1 MISVAQKIRR
11 KIEKQEEGYWRPIDF
26 PNYPPTAVSQ
36 TLSRMV
42 KDGTLERVSKGL
54 YYRPRRTRFGRSR
67 PSQSEMQKFLNGQN
81 LHPAG
86 ISAANLL
93 GFSTQNVPAGE
104 FATSANSAK
113 RSLIGSRAKLH
124 TRRPQTWNELSAID
138 AALLDFLRSR
148 GKFSEL
154 SPHETK
160 QRLLN
165 YLKEGDCF
173 ERLVEVAA
181 EEPPRVRAMLGAIG
195 QELRK
200 SCKLINKLRGELNP
214 LSRFD
219 FGNLSNLRHAQEWQA
234 KSTTRH

>member
-1 MISVAQKIRR
+1 MISVAEKIRKR
-11 KIEKQEEGYWRPIDF
+11 IDKQEEGYWRPTDF
-26 PNYPPTAVSQ
+26 PKYPPTAVSQ

-42 KDGTLERVSKGL
+42 KDGSLERVSNGI
-54 YYRPRRTRFGRSR
+54 YYRSRQTRFGRSR
-67 PSQSEMQKFLNGQN
+67 PSQSEMQKFLNEQN

-86 ISAANLL
+86 VSAANLL
-93 GFSTQNVPAGE
+93 GFTTQNAPAGE

-124 TRRPQTWNELSAID
+124 TRRPPTWNDLSAID
-138 AALLDFLRSR
+138 AALLDFLRTR

-154 SPHETK
+154 SPRETK

-165 YLKEGDCF
+165 YFKEGDCF

-200 SCKLINKLRGELNP
+200 SRKLLNKLRDKLNP

-219 FGNLSNLRHAQEWQA
+219 FGNISNLRHAQEWQA
-234 KSTTRH
+234 K